1 METANW
7 SNAGLNMTIP
17 PGTRDLA
24 HQLLAYEAF
33 AGETSGPVTSAT
45 LRVYEK
51 LRHSLIAFS
60 GVASFYSLACRAL
73 ALASSEVPSLSTARI
88 SEDGTLEGLAE
99 FEPQIDIERVRAGEF
114 PAGKEGTALIA
125 GLLSLLHIFLGEA
138 LTLSLLRHAWPG
150 GAFDD
155 RNSGNGGKS

>member
-1 METANW
+1 
-7 SNAGLNMTIP
+7 MTIP
-17 PGTRDLA
+17 PETRDLA

-33 AGETSGPVTSAT
+33 AGETSEPAESAT
-45 LRVYEK
+45 HRVYEK
-51 LRHSLIAFS
+51 LRHSLIEFS
-60 GVASFYSLACRAL
+60 GVASFYSLASRAL
-73 ALASSEVPSLSTARI
+73 ALASSEAPSLSAARI

-138 LTLSLLRHAWPG
+138 LTLSLLGHAWPG

-155 RNSGNGGKS
+155 RNSGNGRKA